1 MTLTAFGHS
10 QTEVGPGDDV
20 EVSLAGVEVAM
31 VHECNLGHRPLIT
44 PCRLERNRG
53 DDVDC
58 ALVEQLVIKKE
69 EEKEKGGGGSTH
81 GQCSAVSVAVP
92 CVCATFLSPRHCQ
105 SRLCPYYTVIGPM
118 WSLWTLSTNSRG
130 HSCSSRRGL
139 HIVLSWGQAVEGL
152 IVGCNVERERG
163 RR

>member
-20 EVSLAGVEVAM
+20 EDSLAGVEVAV

-69 EEKEKGGGGSTH
+69 EEEKEKGGGKYPRPVFCRVCCRSVRVCNVPQSKTLSVEALSLL
-81 GQCSAVSVAVP
+81 CSNRPYVVSVDVKHKQSGPFMLFSAWTSYRAV
-92 CVCATFLSPRHCQ
+92 VRTGS
-105 SRLCPYYTVIGPM
+105 
-118 WSLWTLSTNSRG
+118 
-130 HSCSSRRGL
+130 
-139 HIVLSWGQAVEGL
+139 
-152 IVGCNVERERG
+152 
-163 RR
+163 